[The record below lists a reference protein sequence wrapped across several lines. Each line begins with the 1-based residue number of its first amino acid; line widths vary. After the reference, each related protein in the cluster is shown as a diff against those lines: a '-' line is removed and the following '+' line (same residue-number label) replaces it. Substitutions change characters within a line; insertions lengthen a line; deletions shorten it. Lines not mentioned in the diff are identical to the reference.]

1 MAGESIRAILARAM
15 IRYSPELITWRA
27 DVRVT
32 YCDGYSNMIVTNV
45 KLQLSDATPQ
55 ERAIPPVSH
64 TISTFRTDKGPA
76 SVGPLSFKN
85 LPRILNQHFFQ
96 VFLGDALPLERRD
109 HVVVNV

>member
-1 MAGESIRAILARAM
+1 MDL
-15 IRYSPELITWRA
+15 
-27 DVRVT
+27 VRTTHYV
-32 YCDGYSNMIVTNV
+32 GYSNMTVTNV
-45 KLQLSDATPQ
+45 KLQSSGAAPQ

-64 TISTFRTDKGPA
+64 TIWTRRTDKGPA

-85 LPRILNQHFFQ
+85 LARILNQHFFH